1 MKRKADELWNP
12 VRKNIIVKN
21 QSQIQVP
28 SSHPSSFS
36 LLSVPSSSSHNFWI
50 LILIQLHDVF
60 PSFRGEDVLINFLSH
75 LKKEFKR
82 KGTTPFLTMRSGE
95 ENPSVP
101 NS

>member
-36 LLSVPSSSSHNFWI
+36 LLSVPSSSSHNF
-50 LILIQLHDVF
+50 
-60 PSFRGEDVLINFLSH
+60 H

>member
-36 LLSVPSSSSHNFWI
+36 LLSVPSSSSHN
-50 LILIQLHDVF
+50 L
-60 PSFRGEDVLINFLSH
+60 
-75 LKKEFKR
+75 
-82 KGTTPFLTMRSGE
+82 
-95 ENPSVP
+95 
-101 NS
+101 